1 MGRPAR
7 FPGPDGSSRVGRV
20 DVGVLFPGEMGAA
33 VGADVRGRVLWA
45 SEGRSEATRHRAGA
59 FEDVGTLAE
68 LVARSDAILSIC
80 PPGIAEDVAREV
92 AGLGFGGLY
101 VDANATSPGRMERI
115 ARLLPRVVD
124 GSIVAKTAVN
134 VYLSGPQDLVDEAA
148 ALFAGERVVPLP
160 LPGGIGAAS
169 ALKMAFAGWNKIG
182 VLLEAQAYAVARA
195 YGLEDELARE
205 GVESRRIARA
215 AGRAWRWTD
224 EMHEIADTHAA
235 LGLDDGIARGAAA
248 ALKAWSGHRDESD
261 LPLPDLLDELRRRPA

>member
-1 MGRPAR
+1 VN
-7 FPGPDGSSRVGRV
+7 VGL
-20 DVGVLFPGEMGAA
+20 LFPGEMGAA

-45 SEGRSEATRHRAGA
+45 SQGRSEATRRRAEP

-68 LVARSDAILSIC
+68 LVERSDAILSVC

-92 AGLGFGGLY
+92 AGHGFGGLY
-101 VDANATSPGRMERI
+101 VEANATSPARVERI
-115 ARLLPRVVD
+115 AGLLPRVVD
-124 GSIVAKTAVN
+124 GSIVAKTAVSL
-134 VYLSGPQDLVDEAA
+134 YLSGPEEAVEEA
-148 ALFAGERVVPLP
+148 VALFAGEQVAPLP

-182 VLLEAQAYAVARA
+182 VVLEAQAYAVARA

-215 AGRAWRWTD
+215 AGRAWRWAD
-224 EMHEIADTHAA
+224 EMREIADTHAA

-248 ALKAWSGHRDESD
+248 SLMAWSAHRDEGD
-261 LPLPDLLDELRRRPA
+261 LPLPDLLDELRHRCE